1 MQQDYKTLTI
11 YVLTLFVIVLLIVLK
26 KQQDHLTELEDEV
39 VIETEKS
46 TVFPDTLKQE
56 SLDKAPDVT
65 AQVPMRGVIG
75 LIIDD
80 FGYRNDHVSNGFLNL
95 SGKLTYAIIPG
106 HEYSQMFSKKAYD
119 AGYEI
124 IVHMPME
131 NIGKTYGEEEYAL
144 MSYFQDDEIKDRINS
159 AFDQLPE
166 SIGLNNHQGSR
177 GTADSRVMTL
187 LAGVIKEKKKFFI
200 DSRTTSNSLAETT
213 MRKYNVQTNKR
224 DIFLDNEL
232 DEEIINTQLLKL
244 AELSEEKGIAIG
256 IGHVKPQTLSVLER
270 EIPVLQKKGFVSSLY
285 LDWYTDSD
293 ADSL

>member
-56 SLDKAPDVT
+56 SLDNAPDVT

-106 HEYSQMFSKKAYD
+106 HEYSQLFSKKAYD

-213 MRKYNVQTNKR
+213 MRKYNVATNKR

-270 EIPVLQKKGFVSSLY
+270 EIPVLQKKGFRFEFVSRLVY
-285 LDWYTDSD
+285 
-293 ADSL
+293 

>member
-1 MQQDYKTLTI
+1 MQQDYKTLII

-26 KQQDHLTELEDEV
+26 KQQDHLKELEDEV

-46 TVFPDTLKQE
+46 TVVPDTLKQE

-106 HEYSQMFSKKAYD
+106 HEYSQLFSKKAYD

-213 MRKYNVQTNKR
+213 MRKYNVATNKR

-270 EIPVLQKKGFVSSLY
+270 EIPVLQKKGFRFEFVSRLVY
-285 LDWYTDSD
+285 
-293 ADSL
+293 

>member
-1 MQQDYKTLTI
+1 MQQDYKTLII

-46 TVFPDTLKQE
+46 TVVPDTLKQE
-56 SLDKAPDVT
+56 SLDKPPDVT

-106 HEYSQMFSKKAYD
+106 HEYSQLFSKKAYD

-256 IGHVKPQTLSVLER
+256 IGHVKPQTLSVLKR
-270 EIPVLQKKGFVSSLY
+270 EIPVLQKKGFRFEFVSRLVY
-285 LDWYTDSD
+285 
-293 ADSL
+293 

>member
-1 MQQDYKTLTI
+1 MQQDYKTITI

-106 HEYSQMFSKKAYD
+106 HEYSQLFSKKAYD

-213 MRKYNVQTNKR
+213 MRKYNVATNKR

-232 DEEIINTQLLKL
+232 DEEKINTQLLKL

-270 EIPVLQKKGFVSSLY
+270 EIPVLQKKGFRFEFVSRLVY
-285 LDWYTDSD
+285 
-293 ADSL
+293 

>member
-1 MQQDYKTLTI
+1 MQQDYKTLII

-26 KQQDHLTELEDEV
+26 KQQDHLKELEDEV

-46 TVFPDTLKQE
+46 TVVPDTLKQE
-56 SLDKAPDVT
+56 SLDKSPEVT

-106 HEYSQMFSKKAYD
+106 HEYSQLFSKKAYD

-213 MRKYNVQTNKR
+213 MRKYNVATNKR

-232 DEEIINTQLLKL
+232 DEEKINTQLLKL

-270 EIPVLQKKGFVSSLY
+270 EIPVLQKKGFRFEFVSRLVY
-285 LDWYTDSD
+285 
-293 ADSL
+293 

>member
-106 HEYSQMFSKKAYD
+106 HEYSQLFSKKAYD

-213 MRKYNVQTNKR
+213 MRKYNVATNKR

-232 DEEIINTQLLKL
+232 DEEKINTQLLKL
-244 AELSEEKGIAIG
+244 AELSEKKGIAIG

-270 EIPVLQKKGFVSSLY
+270 EIPVLQKKGFRFEFVSRLVY
-285 LDWYTDSD
+285 
-293 ADSL
+293 

>member
-1 MQQDYKTLTI
+1 MQQDYKTLII

-26 KQQDHLTELEDEV
+26 KQQDHLKELEDEV

-46 TVFPDTLKQE
+46 TVVPDTLKQE
-56 SLDKAPDVT
+56 SLDKSPEVT

-106 HEYSQMFSKKAYD
+106 HEYSQLFSKKAYD

-200 DSRTTSNSLAETT
+200 DSRTTRNSLAETT

-270 EIPVLQKKGFVSSLY
+270 EIPVLQKKGFRFEFVSRLVY
-285 LDWYTDSD
+285 
-293 ADSL
+293 

>member
-1 MQQDYKTLTI
+1 MQQDYKTLII

-26 KQQDHLTELEDEV
+26 KQQDLLKELVDEV

-106 HEYSQMFSKKAYD
+106 HEYSQLFSKKAYD

-131 NIGKTYGEEEYAL
+131 NIGKTYGEEEYVL

-200 DSRTTSNSLAETT
+200 DSRTTRNSLAETT

-232 DEEIINTQLLKL
+232 DEEKINTQLLKL

-270 EIPVLQKKGFVSSLY
+270 EIPVLQKKGFRFEFVSRLVY
-285 LDWYTDSD
+285 
-293 ADSL
+293 

>member
-106 HEYSQMFSKKAYD
+106 HEYSQLFSKKAYD

-213 MRKYNVQTNKR
+213 MRKYNVATNKR

-232 DEEIINTQLLKL
+232 DEEKINAQLLKL

-256 IGHVKPQTLSVLER
+256 IGHVKPQTLSVLKR
-270 EIPVLQKKGFVSSLY
+270 EIPVLQKKGFRFEFVSRLVY
-285 LDWYTDSD
+285 
-293 ADSL
+293 

>member
-1 MQQDYKTLTI
+1 MQQDYKTLII

-26 KQQDHLTELEDEV
+26 KQQDHLKELEDEV

-46 TVFPDTLKQE
+46 TVVPDTLKQE
-56 SLDKAPDVT
+56 SLDKSPDVT
-65 AQVPMRGVIG
+65 APVPMRGVIG

-131 NIGKTYGEEEYAL
+131 NIGKTYGEEEYVL
-144 MSYFQDDEIKDRINS
+144 MSYFQDDEIKDRISS

-200 DSRTTSNSLAETT
+200 DSRTTRNSLAETT
-213 MRKYNVQTNKR
+213 MRKYNVATNKR

-232 DEEIINTQLLKL
+232 DEEKINAQLLKL

-256 IGHVKPQTLSVLER
+256 IGHVKPQTLSVLKR
-270 EIPVLQKKGFVSSLY
+270 ENPVLQKKGFRFEFVSRLVY
-285 LDWYTDSD
+285 
-293 ADSL
+293 

>member
-106 HEYSQMFSKKAYD
+106 HEYSQLFSKKAYD

-213 MRKYNVQTNKR
+213 MRKYNVATNKR

-232 DEEIINTQLLKL
+232 DEEKINTQLLKL

-270 EIPVLQKKGFVSSLY
+270 EIPVLQKKGFRFEFVSRLVY
-285 LDWYTDSD
+285 
-293 ADSL
+293 

>member
-1 MQQDYKTLTI
+1 MQQDYKTLII

-26 KQQDHLTELEDEV
+26 KQQDHLKELEDEV

-46 TVFPDTLKQE
+46 TVVPDTLKQE

-106 HEYSQMFSKKAYD
+106 HEYSQLFSKKAYD

-213 MRKYNVQTNKR
+213 MRKYNVATNKR

-232 DEEIINTQLLKL
+232 DEEKINTQLLKL

-270 EIPVLQKKGFVSSLY
+270 EIPVLQKKGFRFEFVSRLVY
-285 LDWYTDSD
+285 
-293 ADSL
+293 

>member
-106 HEYSQMFSKKAYD
+106 HEYSQLFSKKAYD

-213 MRKYNVQTNKR
+213 MRKYNVATNKR

-256 IGHVKPQTLSVLER
+256 IGHVKPQTLSVLKR
-270 EIPVLQKKGFVSSLY
+270 EIPVLQKKGFRFEFVSRLVY
-285 LDWYTDSD
+285 
-293 ADSL
+293 